1 MDPDAARAAAVA
13 EAATLVDPAMA
24 LGLGSGRAV
33 FALARVLGARYPG
46 MCVAVASDRT
56 AEIAL
61 AAGLDVRAP
70 HELGRLDLALD
81 GADEIDPALNLL
93 KGGGAALL
101 REKLLVEQA
110 DRFVCCAERSKL
122 VTRLGERMPLPV
134 EVVSFGWRATRA
146 RLLELV
152 PSAELRREPARTD
165 EGHRILDCALP
176 AVGDLGELARALK
189 LVTGVVEHGLFL
201 GLAERVILGS
211 DDGSVLTRSG
221 GA

>member
-13 EAATLVDPAMA
+13 EAAVLVDPAMA

-33 FALARVLGARYPG
+33 FALAQLLGTRHPG
-46 MCVAVASDRT
+46 MRVAVASDRT
-56 AEIAL
+56 AEIAR
-61 AAGLDVRAP
+61 AAGLDVRDP
-70 HELGRLDLALD
+70 DELGRLDLALD

-110 DRFVCCAERSKL
+110 DRFVCCAERAKL
-122 VTRLGERMPLPV
+122 VTRLGERVPLPV

-176 AVGDLGELARALK
+176 ATGDLGELARALK

-201 GLAERVILGS
+201 GLAESVILGS
-211 DDGSVLTRSG
+211 DDGSVLTRSR

>member
-1 MDPDAARAAAVA
+1 MDPDAARGAAVA
-13 EAATLVDPAMA
+13 EAAALVDPAMA

-33 FALARVLGARYPG
+33 FALAELIGARHPG
-46 MCVAVASDRT
+46 MRVAVASDRT
-56 AEIAL
+56 AEVAR
-61 AAGLDVRAP
+61 AARLDVRDP
-70 HELGRLDLALD
+70 DELGRLDLVLD

-110 DRFVCCAERSKL
+110 DRFVVVAERSKL
-122 VTRLGERMPLPV
+122 VARLGERMPLPV
-134 EVVSFGWRATRA
+134 EVVAFGWRETRA

-165 EGHRILDCALP
+165 EGHRILDCAIP
-176 AVGDLGELARALK
+176 AELDLGVLASALK

-201 GLAERVILGS
+201 GLAERAILGS

-221 GA
+221 RA

>member
-1 MDPDAARAAAVA
+1 MAADAARHAAVA
-13 EAATLVDPAMA
+13 QAAELVDPAMA
-24 LGLGSGRAV
+24 IGLGSGRAV
-33 FALARVLGARYPG
+33 FALAQLLGARHPG
-46 MCVAVASDRT
+46 LRVAVASNRT
-56 AEIAL
+56 AEIAR
-61 AAGLDVRAP
+61 AAGLDVRDP
-70 HELGRLDLALD
+70 DELGRLDLALD

-110 DRFVCCAERSKL
+110 DRFVVVAEGAKL
-122 VTRLGERMPLPV
+122 VERLGARMPLPV
-134 EVVSFGWRATRA
+134 EVVAFGWRATRV

-152 PSAELRREPARTD
+152 PSAEQRLAPARTD
-165 EGHRILDCALP
+165 EGHRILDCGLP
-176 AVGDLGELARALK
+176 AEGDLAELARELK

-201 GLAERVILGS
+201 GLAELAILGS